1 MTESNLAHDLRPKPA
16 PDDLELPTLPDV
28 IDRAGY
34 PLEALGELLG
44 STARAI
50 ATTMQAPPEIA
61 AHAVLSVAAFAAQD
75 KADVAMDGR
84 IYPLSLFMLTVAES
98 GDRKSA
104 CDKVASR
111 PLEHW
116 QRERALEYRTALKQ
130 YHDEKA
136 VYDATHRQ
144 LVNDKKKAPGD
155 KAAALA
161 RLIPPVVP
169 AEPIVIAQEPTLEG
183 LQRSFRR
190 GKPSQALFSD
200 EGGQF
205 FGGHAMNPDNML
217 KTIAGLSK
225 YWDGAAI
232 FRTRAA
238 DGETSGMWGRRL
250 SIHLQV
256 QPRVAS
262 GVLSDRMLL
271 EQGLLARF
279 LIAESRTLAGS
290 RLYKPE
296 DANQHPAVVRFHQRI
311 AELLEHESCTG
322 EDGGLEL
329 PHLRPDDDA
338 TALWVDSYNR
348 TEVAQARGALLEIVK
363 PHASKAA
370 EQVLRLAG
378 VFAVLEGAQAITQE
392 QMGRAWTLATYYLQ
406 NALRAAQLAEQ
417 DHAHRQARELLEWLK
432 AEPGARATIKHMQKC
447 APAKLRK
454 RVADL
459 RAMLALLEGAA
470 AVRVI
475 EHNSRG
481 HASAWEVVP
490 A

>member
-1 MTESNLAHDLRPKPA
+1 MTHFNLAQDLRPKPT
-16 PDDLELPTLPDV
+16 PHDLELPTLPDV
-28 IDRAGY
+28 IDRAAY

-44 STARAI
+44 GTARAI
-50 ATTMQAPPEIA
+50 STTMQAPPEIA
-61 AHAVLSVAAFAAQD
+61 AQAVLSVAAFAAQD
-75 KADVAMDGR
+75 KADVVMDGR
-84 IYPLSLFMLTVAES
+84 VYPLSLFILTVAES

-104 CDKVASR
+104 CDRVASR

-116 QRERALEYRTALKQ
+116 QRERALDYRTALKQ

-144 LVNDKKKAPGD
+144 LVNDKKKTPGD
-155 KAAALA
+155 KAIALA
-161 RLIPPVVP
+161 GLTPPVVP
-169 AEPIVIAQEPTLEG
+169 PEPIVIAQEPTLEG

-190 GKPSQALFSD
+190 GRPSQALFSD

-205 FGGHAMNPDNML
+205 FGGHAMNPENAL

-238 DGETSGMWGRRL
+238 DGETSAMWGRRL

-256 QPRVAS
+256 QPRVAA

-279 LIAESRTLAGS
+279 LVAESRSLAGS
-290 RLYKPE
+290 RLYAPK
-296 DANQHPAVVRFHQRI
+296 DANQHPVVVRFHQRI
-311 AELLEHESCTG
+311 TALLEYEPSTG

-329 PHLRPDDDA
+329 PQLRPDDDA

-348 TEVAQARGALLEIVK
+348 TEMAQARGALLEIVK

-370 EQVLRLAG
+370 EQALRLAG
-378 VFAVLEGAQAITQE
+378 VFAVLEGTQAITEE

-432 AEPGARATIKHMQKC
+432 TEPGGRATIDHMQKRL
-447 APAKLRK
+447 PHKLRK
-454 RVADL
+454 KVADL
-459 RAMLALLEGAA
+459 RALLALLEGAA

-475 EHNSRG
+475 EQNTRG
-481 HASAWEVVP
+481 LASAWEVVP
-490 A
+490 G